1 MGLTRAALDDV
12 ATLGPRSALTGP
24 AARGDWATIERHLAA
39 LPEAERAAYQA
50 GVSQALELS
59 APALREPVAGH
70 ASAEMLVEPVDED
83 LEVRSPVHS
92 ALA

>member
-1 MGLTRAALDDV
+1 
-12 ATLGPRSALTGP
+12 
-24 AARGDWATIERHLAA
+24 
-39 LPEAERAAYQA
+39 
-50 GVSQALELS
+50 
-59 APALREPVAGH
+59 VAGH